1 MKDLKPNIFEP
12 VHAQWHVTDSVHAL
26 IEVNSKTTVYVS
38 KEFADKFRSPPK
50 DGRVY
55 IVQDVRRPWVHHVT
69 HANGTYSRFD
79 AKNPHV
85 QVEVQVI
92 RNGKKI
98 TFPSRYEPKPKRR
111 QHEELQT
118 TATEVGSGT
127 LPIRLI
133 GIKRV
138 MDITGFKKS
147 FLHERASV
155 DFPLPIRLGTS
166 RRAAARYVES
176 EILQWVDALMSKRHS
191 AQMSS

>member
-12 VHAQWHVTDSVHAL
+12 VHAQWHVTDSVHTL

-69 HANGTYSRFD
+69 LANGTYSRFD
-79 AKNPHV
+79 AKNPHI
-85 QVEVQVI
+85 QVDVQVI

-98 TFPSRYEPKPKRR
+98 SSPSRYEPMPKRR

-118 TATEVGSGT
+118 TATEVGGGT

-147 FLHERASV
+147 FLHDRCSV
-155 DFPLPIRLGTS
+155 DFPHPIRLGTS

-176 EILQWVDALMSKRHS
+176 EIIQWVEAHMSKRHS
-191 AQMSS
+191 VQMSF